1 MDGILDS
8 VEYNDDAF
16 PDTKG
21 HSLNL
26 NPMTMSVEGNDMG
39 VNWCMPVSTIPSGDY
54 GTPGMENDTCQ

>member
-1 MDGILDS
+1 

-26 NPMTMSVEGNDMG
+26 NPTNTTTNENDVG
-39 VNWCMPVSTIPSGDY
+39 ANWCVPVSTIPSGDF
-54 GTPGMENDTCQ
+54 GTPGMGNDTCP